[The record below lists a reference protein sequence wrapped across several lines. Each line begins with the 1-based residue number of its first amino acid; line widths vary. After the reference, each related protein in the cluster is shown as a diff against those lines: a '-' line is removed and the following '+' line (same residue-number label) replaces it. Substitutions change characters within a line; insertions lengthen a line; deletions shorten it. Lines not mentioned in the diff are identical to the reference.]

1 MSGIWNKTLARLG
14 LRALLLLVLAI
25 GQGQGCEVQS
35 SAAAAAATKDWWETA
50 QFYQIYPRSFKD
62 SDGDGIGDLNGITS
76 KLEYLKDLGVTAAW
90 LSPIFTSP
98 MVDFGYDISDFFDIQ
113 PEYGTLED
121 FRALIKKAN
130 ELDLKIILDFVP
142 NHSSDENEWFK
153 KSVKRERGYEDY
165 YVWHDGKVNATTG
178 EREPPSNWLQYFRGT
193 AWEWNEERQQY
204 YLHQFAVQQP
214 DLNYRNPDV
223 VAQMKRVLRYW
234 LNEGVA
240 GFRCDALPPL
250 FEVQPDAEGQYP
262 DEAVSG
268 LTEDE
273 DDRDYL
279 TTTYIENRPETVDM
293 VYQWRT
299 VLDDHKRIFGGNS
312 SVLLIETYTAAWFTM
327 QFYGNRTTEGA
338 HLPFNFNL
346 ITVIDQKGLS
356 AQSVQEAIDLWLQNM
371 PAGRTPNWVLGNH
384 DKRRAASRYG
394 VDHIDGMNML
404 VMVLPGAS
412 VTYQGEEIGMTDGEI
427 SWEDTVD
434 PWGCN
439 SNADIYEMYTRDP
452 ERTPFQWTSGAN
464 AGFTDGPTTWLPLA
478 GDYATVN
485 VETEMAAQHSHL
497 KIYKELVALR
507 KYSKTLQNGSTKYV
521 ALTKDIFVVRRS
533 LANSPTIVAVINFGT
548 EATTIDLREFDKNLS
563 GNLQLLVRSLA
574 STKSEGTSYNAQMLS
589 LEAAE
594 ALVLTTQ

>member
-1 MSGIWNKTLARLG
+1 MRFF
-14 LRALLLLVLAI
+14 LLLTFFIFSV
-25 GQGQGCEVQS
+25 GSGNGCQLENS
-35 SAAAAAATKDWWETA
+35 STEATKDWWETA

-121 FRALIKKAN
+121 FRALIKRAK

-142 NHSSDENEWFK
+142 NHSSNESSWFK
-153 KSVKRERGYEDY
+153 KSVKREKGYEDY
-165 YVWHDGKVNATTG
+165 YVWHDGKINATTG
-178 EREPPSNWLQYFRGT
+178 DREPPTNWLQYFRGS

-214 DLNYRNPDV
+214 DLNYRNPLV
-223 VAQMKRVLRYW
+223 VDQMKRVLRYW
-234 LNEGVA
+234 LNEGVS

-250 FEVQPDAEGQYP
+250 FEVLPDADGQFP
-262 DEAVSG
+262 DEVMTGA
-268 LTEDE
+268 TDDP

-279 TTTYIENRPETVDM
+279 TTTYIENQPETIDM

-312 SVLLIETYTAAWFTM
+312 SVLLIETYSAAWFSM
-327 QFYGNRTTEGA
+327 QFYGNRSTEGA

-346 ITVIDQKGLS
+346 ITVMEQKGLS
-356 AQSVQEAIDLWLQNM
+356 ASHVQEAIDLWLNNM
-371 PAGRTPNWVLGNH
+371 PAGRTANWVIGNH

-394 VDHIDGMNML
+394 EEHIDAMNML
-404 VMVLPGAS
+404 VMILPGAS
-412 VTYQGEEIGMTDGEI
+412 VTYQGEEIGMTDGDI

-439 SNADIYEMYTRDP
+439 SNPDIYEQYTRDP
-452 ERTPFQWTSGAN
+452 ERTPFQWTSGSN
-464 AGFTDGPTTWLPLA
+464 AGFTDGPSTWLPLA
-478 GDYATVN
+478 DGYETVN
-485 VETEMAAQHSHL
+485 VETESSADRSHL
-497 KIYKELVALR
+497 KIYKSLVALR
-507 KYSKTLQNGSTKYV
+507 KSSKTLQNGSTKYGILEEDV
-521 ALTKDIFVVRRS
+521 LVIRRS
-533 LANSPTIVAVINFGT
+533 LTNSPTLVVLINFGT
-548 EATTIDLREFDKNLS
+548 ETKTVDVSQFDKSLTANL
-563 GNLQLLVRSLA
+563 NLLIRSLD
-574 STKSEGTSYNAQMLS
+574 STKTEGTGYDPLSLS
-589 LEAAE
+589 LEPAE
-594 ALVLTTQ
+594 ALILTTE